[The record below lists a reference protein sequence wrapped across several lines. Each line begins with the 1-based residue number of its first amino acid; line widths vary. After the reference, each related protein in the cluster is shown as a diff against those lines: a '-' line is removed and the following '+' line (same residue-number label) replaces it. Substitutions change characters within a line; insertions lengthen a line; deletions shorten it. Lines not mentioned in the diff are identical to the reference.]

1 VKVSDYIA
9 AFLAENGVKVVFEMT
24 GGMITFLLDAIGE
37 RGEIELVSMHHEQA
51 AAFAAEAVAR
61 MTGVPGVAMATS
73 GPGAANLLTGIG
85 SCYYDSVP
93 AVFITGQV
101 NIDELR
107 GDSGVRQAGFQE
119 TDIVSIVA
127 PITKLAVQVRS
138 AEEIPRIMAEA
149 FAVAQEGRPGPVLI
163 DIPMNIQRQTLATSA
178 EGMPHVRPRDPLSP
192 SDLSGVIA
200 ALASAKQPLIL
211 AGGGVRVARA
221 TALLEKFAEATNI
234 PVASTLM
241 GLDVLPHSH
250 PLRVG
255 MIGTYGNRWANLA
268 LGECDCLLALGARF
282 DVRQTGADVDA
293 FRRGKTIIKVDVDSS
308 QIEWR
313 LKPDIGVR
321 ADIAAFLAEA
331 LQYAPDLRDHDMSDW
346 SARIAGLRADLPDV
360 GELSDT
366 AGINPS
372 AFMHHLSAVTAD
384 ASAIIADVGQNQ
396 MWAAQSIR
404 LGQGQRFLTS
414 GGMGAMGF
422 ALPAAIGVAMACPE
436 SPVYVIAGDGGVQ
449 LNIQELE
456 TVRRLKLPVKIVVLN
471 NSCLGMV
478 RQMQDELFDSR
489 YQSTMWGYGAPD
501 FVKVANA
508 YGLEARRI
516 AEGSDI
522 QDATAWLAED
532 AEEPKLLE
540 VMVDSMTCVRP
551 KVTFGNPVFVM
562 DPPPDQ
568 VF

>member
-1 VKVSDYIA
+1 VKASEYIA
-9 AFLAENGVKVVFEMT
+9 AFLAEAGVKVVFEMT
-24 GGMITFLLDAIGE
+24 GGMITFLLDAIGK
-37 RGEIELVSMHHEQA
+37 RGDIELVSMHHEQA
-51 AAFAAEAVAR
+51 AAFAAEATAR

-73 GPGAANLLTGIG
+73 GPGATNLLTGIG
-85 SCYYDSVP
+85 SCFYDSVP

-101 NIDELR
+101 NTDELR

-119 TDIVSIVA
+119 TDIVSIAA

-149 FAVAQEGRPGPVLI
+149 FAVALEGRPGPVLI
-163 DIPMNIQRQTLATSA
+163 DIPMNVQRQDVTTSA
-178 EGMPHVRPRDPLSP
+178 EGVSRLQPSDPLSP
-192 SDLSGVIA
+192 PDLSGVIA
-200 ALASAKQPLIL
+200 ALASAKRPLIL
-211 AGGGVRVARA
+211 AGGGVRVAGA
-221 TALLEKFAEATNI
+221 AALLEKFAEATKF

-241 GLDVLPHSH
+241 GLDVLPYEH
-250 PLRVG
+250 PSRVG

-282 DVRQTGADVDA
+282 DVRQTGADVTA
-293 FRRGKTIIKVDVDSS
+293 FRRGKTIIKVDVDQS
-308 QIEWR
+308 QLEWR

-321 ADIAAFLAEA
+321 ADVAAFLTEA
-331 LQYAPDLRDHDMSDW
+331 LRHASDLRACDVSEW
-346 SARIAGLRADLPDV
+346 GARIAGLRADSPDTK
-360 GELSDT
+360 ELSD
-366 AGINPS
+366 ASGINPS
-372 AFMHHLSAVTAD
+372 AFMRYLSAVTAK
-384 ASAIIADVGQNQ
+384 ASAIVADVGQNQ

-422 ALPAAIGVAMACPE
+422 ALPAAIGVALACPKA
-436 SPVYVIAGDGGVQ
+436 PVYVIAGDGGMQ

-456 TVRRLKLPVKIVVLN
+456 TISRLKLPVKTVVLN

-501 FVKVANA
+501 FVGVASA
-508 YGLEARRI
+508 YGLGARRI
-516 AEGSDI
+516 AESAEVE
-522 QDATAWLAED
+522 DAAVWLAEN

-540 VMVDSMTCVRP
+540 VVLDSMTCVRP

-562 DPPPDQ
+562 DPPPGQ
-568 VF
+568 AS